1 MLNAPTLEDVARAA
15 GVSRAT
21 ASRVVRGDV
30 NVTGPKAESVRRAI
44 HDLGYVP
51 NKAARSLVTRST
63 DAIALIVPEP
73 DARVFNDPFFATAV
87 AAISSRLSTTDKQ
100 LMLVMTGRD
109 GDPDRLRRF
118 VRAGHADGLI
128 VMSHREGDPA
138 LEAIAESTAPVVY
151 IGRPPEGSD
160 SLFVDS
166 DNVEGGRIAAR
177 HLVDRGRRR
186 LALITGPLRMAAAQD
201 RREGFLEAA
210 RSLDASV
217 VAVEEADF
225 TLSGGEAA
233 TERLLR
239 GAQPFDGVFV
249 SNDLM
254 AIGALRHLQAA
265 GRRVPEDVALIGF
278 DDIALAAEP
287 INAIT
292 TIANPVPRLGAE
304 ATAMLLDIA
313 RGEPRAPLVFED
325 LVLHVRKTA

>member
-1 MLNAPTLEDVARAA
+1 MVNAPTLEDVARAA

-30 NVTGPKAESVRRAI
+30 KVTGPKAESVRRAI
-44 HDLGYVP
+44 SDLGYVP

-73 DARVFNDPFFATAV
+73 DVRVFTDPFFATAV
-87 AAISSRLSTTDKQ
+87 AAISSHLATTEKQ

-128 VMSHREGDPA
+128 VMSHHEGDPA
-138 LEAIAESTAPVVY
+138 LEAIGESPAPVVY

-160 SLFVDS
+160 ALFVDA
-166 DNVEGGRIAAR
+166 DNTEGGRIAAR
-177 HLVDRGRRR
+177 HLVERGHRR
-186 LALITGPLRMAAAQD
+186 LAIITGPLRMAAAQD
-201 RREGFLEAA
+201 RRAGFLEEAA
-210 RSLDASV
+210 ALGAPV
-217 VAVEEADF
+217 VAVEEGDF

-233 TERLLR
+233 AERLLR
-239 GAQPFDGVFV
+239 GPEEFDGVFV

-265 GRRVPEDVALIGF
+265 GRHVPEDIALIGF

-304 ATAMLLDIA
+304 ATAMLLDVVGGI
-313 RGEPRAPLVFED
+313 PRTPVIVGD
-325 LVLHVRKTA
+325 LALQVRRTT